1 MVRIGPERHGIGGTM
16 WDYSGSFAVVT
27 KKEGHTVPMSLPSKL
42 WAYNHCPCRNEL
54 PEQRQLLSWSAS
66 KELVPGNR
74 NGAGS

>member
-1 MVRIGPERHGIGGTM
+1 M

-27 KKEGHTVPMSLPSKL
+27 KKEGHIVPDELIVQALGLQSQPL
-42 WAYNHCPCRNEL
+42 RNEL

-66 KELVPGNR
+66 KGLEPGNR